1 MGVLNLF
8 LCVYIH
14 IFSVEQIAFTRQQ
27 NIIYCSYD
35 LRMNRLNQETF
46 SADKTKRQTGLL
58 LASLSQS
65 KPTLNWSSPWGL
77 KANQN

>member
-1 MGVLNLF
+1 MNL
-8 LCVYIH
+8 
-14 IFSVEQIAFTRQQ
+14 
-27 NIIYCSYD
+27 
-35 LRMNRLNQETF
+35 LNQETF

-65 KPTLNWSSPWGL
+65 KPTLDWSSPWGL